1 MAENSFEFEHRDLHW
16 GNILVRECSDTIQ
29 EFILDGELHQVESH
43 NVKAT
48 IIDFSLS
55 RFVLYT
61 VSISA
66 GVNWSLSRAVFISIN
81 NFTLSEV
88 IS

>member
-16 GNILVRECSDTIQ
+16 GNILVRECSDAIQ
-29 EFILDGELHQVESH
+29 EFILDGMSHHVETH

-55 RFVLYT
+55 RFVGIT

-66 GVNWSLSRAVFISIN
+66 VAFVGVTVTTSAVEIN
-81 NFTLSEV
+81 
-88 IS
+88 